1 MPILHLAILALVQG
15 ITEFLP
21 ISSSGHLVLV
31 PYVMQWQDQGLML
44 DVAVH
49 VGTLGAVM
57 VYAWREIGMM
67 LTGFWKLVR
76 GRIDQGTRLM
86 FQVILGSIPVVI
98 AGYAIAQYAGGMLRS
113 VEIIGWTTLGFG
125 LLLGLADRVGMTVR
139 RLEHMSYGSAL
150 AIGMAQT
157 LALIPGTSRS
167 GITMTMARFLG
178 FERADAAR
186 FSLLLSIPAIAGAG
200 ALTGIELWQSGDVSV
215 TRDVLTA
222 IGLSF
227 VSALIAITLMMAWLR
242 NAGFMPFVVYRVL
255 LGAVLLYLVYGA

>member
-1 MPILHLAILALVQG
+1 VPILHLAILALVQG

-31 PYVMQWQDQGLML
+31 PYVMEWQDQGLML

-67 LTGFWKLVR
+67 LTGFWKLMR
-76 GRIDQGTRLM
+76 GRVDQGTRLM
-86 FQVILGSIPVVI
+86 LQVILGSIPVVI
-98 AGYAIAQYAGGMLRS
+98 AGYAIAKYAGGMLRS

-139 RLEHMSYGSAL
+139 RLEHMSYGGAL
-150 AIGMAQT
+150 AIGLAQV

-200 ALTGIELWQSGDVSV
+200 TLTGIDLWQSGDVSL
-215 TRDVLTA
+215 TRDALTA
-222 IGLSF
+222 AGLSF
-227 VSALIAITLMMAWLR
+227 ASALVAIALMMAWLKH
-242 NAGFMPFVVYRVL
+242 AGFMPFVVYRIL
-255 LGAVLLYLVYGA
+255 LGALLLYLVYAA

>member
-31 PYVMQWQDQGLML
+31 PFMMQWQDQGLML

-67 LTGFWKLVR
+67 IAGLWKLVR
-76 GRIDQGTRLM
+76 GRVDQGTRLM
-86 FQVILGSIPVVI
+86 LQVIIGSIPVVI
-98 AGYAIAQYAGGMLRS
+98 AGFAITKYAGGMLRS

-125 LLLGLADRVGMTVR
+125 LLLGFADRVGMTVR
-139 RLEHMSYGSAL
+139 RLEHMSYGGAL
-150 AIGMAQT
+150 AIGMAQV

-200 ALTGIELWQSGDVSV
+200 TLTGIDLWQSGDVAL

-222 IGLSF
+222 VGLSF
-227 VSALIAITLMMAWLR
+227 ASALLAITLMMAWLR
-242 NAGFMPFVVYRVL
+242 HAGFMPFVVYRIL
-255 LGAVLLYLVYGA
+255 LGALLLYLVYAP